1 MAQPIA
7 NLSRNTFW
15 QGKEPR
21 MTDLGTLLNMMPEA
35 VLLLDRERKRILFPN
50 SSLLTLTAFT
60 RLELGGSELKD
71 LIPGFPIDQLVPGEE
86 REALLTRHN
95 REPLPVKVEVNR
107 LDVEADWLIIK
118 IQPLFSEEVRL
129 FQGDAIFLRE
139 MLNLSQLLEAETRE
153 QLLSE
158 VLVVAK
164 KVLKS
169 DLVCIYQAESE
180 FPRLKKVVSGEAGS
194 FFPETIPSTDLIRL
208 SKTTIWSPG
217 KRVTTEI
224 HRAGRI
230 QNLALVASAPLG
242 HKSASFGLLIAG
254 YTEKQPKEHMLLL
267 MDFVSNYISSNLQ
280 HLMLVNNL
288 KKEQKDQV
296 RLLAIRNSL
305 GESVQEG
312 VLVLSLD
319 LRIAEINPS
328 AELILGYADS
338 EVHGQNVQNVLIAT
352 EDLMSAL
359 ESAVKGIPTHD
370 MGNISLIRRNGQLF
384 PAKVK
389 IIPVLSERKIL
400 AIQIFVSDMSEHE
413 QIRVRTQQLEHRA
426 VLGEFTAVFAHE
438 VRNPIN
444 NISTGLQ
451 LLETRLNS
459 DDKNLDLIQ
468 RMQSDCTR
476 LNNLMESVLSFSRPM
491 DIELKAVDLSF
502 LMRRILD
509 RWRPRMARVKVVPYF
524 QADEDLPPVK
534 GDQRALEQVFTNLIS
549 NAVEIMN
556 KGGGTLAIRIRCSDE
571 ITNPPQIEVTVSDN
585 GPGIP
590 DEIKDHI
597 FEPFVSK
604 NPRGTGLGLAITKQ
618 IVTAHRGSIRAS
630 TFPGGTVFHVYL
642 PIMDGEKSG

>member
-1 MAQPIA
+1 MAQPTT
-7 NLSRNTFW
+7 NLSHNITW
-15 QGKEPR
+15 QGKEPS
-21 MTDLGTLLNMMPEA
+21 MADLGALLNMMPEA
-35 VLLLDRERKRILFPN
+35 ALLLDRERERVLFPN

-60 RLELGGSELKD
+60 RMELGRSELKD
-71 LIPGFPIDQLVPGEE
+71 LIPGLVLNQLVPGEE

-95 REPLPVKVEVNR
+95 REPLPVRVEVNR
-107 LDVEADWLIIK
+107 LDVEAAWLIIK
-118 IQPLFSEEVRL
+118 IQPLFSEEIRF

-139 MLNLSQLLEAETRE
+139 LIGLSQLVEAETRE
-153 QLLSE
+153 QLLAGS
-158 VLVVAK
+158 LDVAR
-164 KVLKS
+164 KVLKT
-169 DLVCIYQAESE
+169 DLICLYQAESE
-180 FPRLKKVVSGEAGS
+180 FPRLVKVVSGESES
-194 FFPETIPSTDLIRL
+194 FFPEVIPSTDLIRL
-208 SKTTIWSPG
+208 SKTMIWSPG

-224 HRAGRI
+224 HRSGRI
-230 QNLALVASAPLG
+230 QNLAHVVSTPLG
-242 HKSASFGLLIAG
+242 HKAASFGLVIAG
-254 YTEKQPKEHMLLL
+254 YTEKQPKENLLLL
-267 MDFVSNYISSNLQ
+267 MEFVGNYISSNLQ

-288 KKEQKDQV
+288 KKEQQDQI

-328 AELILGYADS
+328 AELMLGYADS
-338 EVHGQNVQNVLIAT
+338 EVHGQNVLNVLIAT
-352 EDLMSAL
+352 ESLMPAL
-359 ESAVKGIPTHD
+359 ELATKGIPTHD

-389 IIPVLSERKIL
+389 IIPVISERKIL
-400 AIQIFVSDMSEHE
+400 ALQILVSDMSEHE

-459 DDKNLDLIQ
+459 DEKNLDLIQ

-476 LNNLMESVLSFSRPM
+476 LNNLMESVLSYSRPM
-491 DIELKAVDLSF
+491 NMTLQPVDLSF

-509 RWRPRMARVKVVPYF
+509 RWRPRMARVKVLPYF
-524 QADEDLPPVK
+524 QADDDLPKVK

-556 KGGGTLAIRIRCSDE
+556 KSGGTLAIRIRRSEATD
-571 ITNPPQIEVTVSDN
+571 NPPQIEVTVSDN
-585 GPGIP
+585 GPGIA

-618 IVTAHRGSIRAS
+618 IVTAHRGSIHAS
-630 TFPGGTVFHVYL
+630 TFPGGTVFHVFL
-642 PIMDGEKSG
+642 PIMDGEKS